1 MKNFLLLSFLFLG
14 FQLQAQVTVTNS
26 IFPQAGDVL
35 TTSVNT
41 NPTFSPTTASG
52 TAQTW
57 DFSSLTTDFLNVDSI
72 VAASSGPAFL
82 DFPNTDIIQPLL
94 GFGSAYAIVDSTSI
108 TRVGA
113 GLELGFAGLSFVA
126 PYADPHVV
134 QTAPLTYNTTHND
147 QFEIRFSEH
156 IDSIPFLRQLVD
168 SINPLPVS
176 PDSIRV
182 RVDGSHTMLVDA
194 FGTCTIYS
202 GTYDVLRQKVETYTD
217 ISIDLWIPTFG
228 GNGIWQ
234 DVTGLLGGF
243 LPFPTND
250 TTIYY
255 DYIQEGSKEPIARMN
270 MSNDQSS
277 VESME
282 FKGNNPTSVFNIPST
297 PKLSIFPNPATQY
310 VQFDSESLGVERFNL
325 QIIDLN
331 GRVLQEV
338 HQLNRGQHQIPL
350 KNLAAGQYQIR
361 FLSEN
366 GATLALSK
374 LVVRQ

>member
-1 MKNFLLLSFLFLG
+1 MRKLLLFLALILSNHLF
-14 FQLQAQVTVTNS
+14 AQITVTNS
-26 IFPQAGDVL
+26 IFPQAGDLL
-35 TTSVNT
+35 TTSVNS
-41 NPTFSPTTASG
+41 NPSFSPTAASA

-57 DFSSLTTDFLNVDSI
+57 DFSSLTTDFLNTDSI
-72 VAASSGPAFL
+72 LAASTGAAFL

-94 GFGSAYAIVDSTSI
+94 GFGSAYTVVDSQSI

-113 GLELGFAGLSFVA
+113 GIELGFAGLSFVA
-126 PYADPHVV
+126 PYTDPHIV
-134 QTAPLTYNTTHND
+134 QTADLDYNTSHTD
-147 QFEIRFSEH
+147 QFAIRFSEH
-156 IDSIPFLRQLVD
+156 IDSVPFLRDLID

-182 RVDGSHTMLVDA
+182 SVDGSHDMNVDA
-194 FGTCTIYS
+194 FGTCTIHS

-217 ISIDLWIPTFG
+217 ISIDVWVPTFG

-255 DYIQEGSKEPIARMN
+255 DYIAEGSKEPIARMN
-270 MSNDQSS
+270 MSADEST
-277 VESME
+277 VETME
-282 FKGNNPTSVFNIPST
+282 FKGDNPASIFNIPST
-297 PKLSIFPNPATQY
+297 PSLSIFPNPASQY
-310 VQFDSESLGVERFNL
+310 LQFDSEALGVERFNL

-331 GRVLQEV
+331 GRILQEV
-338 HQLNRGQHQIPL
+338 NQLNRGQHQIQL

-361 FLSEN
+361 FLSETGN
-366 GATLALSK
+366 TLAISK
-374 LVVRQ
+374 LMVQ